1 MLFFC
6 KIGKRI
12 PVLLLLYLLVSNIC
26 LLSQETSEE
35 KRIDDLIERIK
46 SENRV
51 VDELVQNNLGN
62 LPIGIKKTI
71 SGTTVTIAI
80 DSAVITPQGM
90 LINAFTELKFPGTDN
105 IIYFALRGAMI
116 TPSGLSSAGPTRL
129 EMLNAVRIS
138 FSSQFDLVLPAN
150 GRNFIE
156 WDCYGF
162 RSLNLNGIFEFSPE
176 IFIPDD
182 PGSSKLTAEFEIN
195 TTDPKNIL
203 VSTSI
208 SRFRIKGLGDMA
220 FSAREAV
227 IDMSDFINCNGFAMP
242 YEYQAV
248 FGDAPQLWRGFF
260 IKDLSVLLPST
271 LSKGEK
277 RTEISA
283 RDLLIDESGVSGHF
297 SASDILNTDE
307 GSASGWPLSVK
318 TLEFS
323 LVKNR
328 LIAGE
333 MAGSIGVPFLGGDT
347 LDYTAQ
353 IISNQNGLDYS
364 FSVAGL
370 PEREFSIPFG
380 GTVKLDRGCLFNI
393 KTVNGKFI
401 PSAILNGRIYISGK
415 SEKIDG
421 LRFEQLYLTSESPF
435 IKGGRFDT
443 SGDANFNLAGFELSV
458 DSISL
463 AFRSGAA
470 SLGFNTHMALMNK
483 SDKGVSASTRFYVNA
498 HIESEPESDAL
509 IQRQKWVFD
518 GIKTEGV
525 NIKGNVSV
533 FSLEGS
539 VYVYDDHPVYGNGIN
554 GSVSFKAGKII
565 KGPAKAEVWF
575 GRKTDYKYWLAKI
588 DIPTN
593 IPLGAVTLTS
603 IKGGAYSNMERMDL
617 YDPES
622 KYIPVKDAG
631 FGLMAGAGVF
641 VKSADIFNADA
652 LFEIAI
658 NKTGGVKFIRFSGEG
673 KFFSGKGKKDG
684 LFNMS
689 GNLLMVYDNV
699 NDSFHANM
707 NVCLNVANAIRGVG
721 PDDLL
726 GEVVIHSDPQDWYI
740 FIGRPSS
747 PLGVNVAG
755 LITAQTYFMAG
766 TKIENMPL
774 PPAEVAAIISGINM
788 DFMASERG
796 AASGKGVAFGILFK
810 ASAGVG
816 EKKGFVYA
824 YFSAGAGAD
833 IMLQNYGTASCAG
846 RSGPIGMNG
855 WYASGQG
862 YAYLTGKI
870 GIRVKKAEFD
880 IMNVAAALLV
890 QAKMPNPSW
899 FRGSIAARYSV
910 LGGLIKGKVNV
921 TVVLGEE
928 CVFVTNDDVLNDLK
942 IIGDVIP
949 AEGSDKV
956 DVFAA
961 PQVSFNAVI
970 NKELGI
976 LSLTDE
982 YIQYRVLLDEFNLE
996 ASGKRILPG
1005 QITWNNNHD
1014 LATLRLKDILPGNET
1029 ITASVKVHI
1038 EKKTSSGWQQLTGEP
1053 ETKYAKFNTGDQP
1066 KSIPE
1071 SNIAYSY
1078 PLKQQY
1084 NFYKAETGT
1093 GYVKLKSGMS
1103 YLFEKQFDGI
1113 NWSYIAKFSSN
1124 SSSYEAPVSYDE
1136 DQSMLTFEIPQNL
1149 SLNSVND
1156 LSIIRRPSD
1165 EGAIDRN
1172 LRRTNL
1178 LLSAGN
1184 KEDTI
1189 SISQTKVLGA
1199 VASENETSLLD
1210 MSFRTSIYSTFRE
1223 KLDNMANWTKLY
1235 AIDDRSELST
1245 LMSIPHIMVS
1255 MDETF
1260 DKYEIEGSDGI
1271 PPLVCM
1277 EAQKENDWIKTHAY
1291 PLVYELYA
1299 SDGLLLDRNIQ
1310 TLGLFPA
1317 RAIYMSNVQ
1326 SDSYLLSGQNSA
1338 PMKGDVYLKYYVPV
1352 NIHADYYNLLAKATA
1367 KYLNSYLVPSPQA
1380 QRLLTQRIQDISRG
1394 TYPFRLSYRLP
1405 GTNLYTTTRDYVFS
1419 Y

>member
-1 MLFFC
+1 MLLYI

-12 PVLLLLYLLVSNIC
+12 PVLLLLC
-26 LLSQETSEE
+26 LLFPNIWLFAQETSEE
-35 KRIDDLIERIK
+35 KRIDNLIERIK

-51 VDELVQNNLGN
+51 VDELIENNLSN

-71 SGTTVTIAI
+71 SGTTVIIAI

-90 LINAFTELKFPGTDN
+90 LVDAYTKLDFPGTGGVL
-105 IIYFALRGAMI
+105 YFKLRGALI

-129 EMLNAVRIS
+129 EMLNAVMIS
-138 FSSQFDLVLPAN
+138 FNSQFDLVIPAN
-150 GRNFIE
+150 GRNYIE

-162 RSLNLNGIFEFSPE
+162 RSLNLNGIFEFSPD

-182 PGSSKLTAEFEIN
+182 GSSKLTAEFEIN

-208 SRFRIKGLGDMA
+208 MPFRIKGLSDMA

-227 IDMSDFINCNGFAMP
+227 IDMSDFVNCNGFAMP

-248 FGDAPQLWRGFF
+248 FGDDPQLWRGFF

-283 RDLLIDESGVSGHF
+283 HDLLIDETGVSGHF
-297 SASDILNTDE
+297 SASDILDTDE
-307 GSASGWPLSVK
+307 GSASGWPLSVRA
-318 TLEFS
+318 LDIS

-347 LDYTAQ
+347 LDYNAQ
-353 IISNQNGLDYS
+353 IISNQTGLDFS
-364 FSVAGL
+364 FSIAGL
-370 PEREFSIPFG
+370 PEKEFHMPFG

-401 PSAILNGRIYISGK
+401 PSAILNGRIYISGE

-435 IKGGRFDT
+435 IRGGRFDT
-443 SGDANFNLAGFELSV
+443 SGDASFNLAGFELSI

-463 AFRSGAA
+463 AFRSGIA
-470 SLGFNTHMALMNK
+470 SLGFNTHLALMNK

-498 HIESEPESDAL
+498 HIESKPQGDAM
-509 IQRQKWVFD
+509 IQRQKWVYD
-518 GIKTEGV
+518 GIRTEGI

-539 VYVYDDHPVYGNGIN
+539 LYVYNNHPVYGNGVN

-565 KGPAKAEVWF
+565 KGPAKAELWF
-575 GRKTDYKYWLAKI
+575 GRKPDYKYWLAKI
-588 DIPTN
+588 DIPVP

-603 IKGGAYSNMERMDL
+603 ITGGAYSNMERVDL
-617 YDPES
+617 YDPQS

-631 FGLMAGAGVF
+631 FGLMAGAGVY
-641 VKSADIFNADA
+641 VKSEKIFNADA

-658 NKTGGVKFIRFSGEG
+658 NKAGGVKFIRFSGEG
-673 KFFSGKGKKDG
+673 KFFSGKEKPDG

-707 NVCLNVANAIRGVG
+707 NVCLNVANAIRGIG

-747 PLGVNVAG
+747 PLGVDVAG

-766 TKIENMPL
+766 TRIENMPL
-774 PPAEVAAIISGINM
+774 PPAEVAAIMSGVNM

-833 IMLQNYGTASCAG
+833 IMLQNYGTAMCEG

-899 FRGSIAARYSV
+899 FRGSIAARYSI
-910 LGGLIKGKVNV
+910 LGGLVKGKVNV

-928 CVFVTNDDVLNDLK
+928 CVFVNNDDALNDLK
-942 IIGDVIP
+942 VIGDVIP

-970 NKELGI
+970 EKQFGL

-982 YIQYRVLLDEFNLE
+982 YIEYRVKLDQFTLE
-996 ASGKRILPG
+996 SSDKGPISG

-1014 LATLRLKDILPGNET
+1014 LATLRLKDILPGNEL
-1029 ITASVKVHI
+1029 ITATVKVHI
-1038 EKKTSSGWQQLTGEP
+1038 EKKTTAGWQALTGDP
-1053 ETKYAKFNTGDQP
+1053 EVRSVKFNTGDEP

-1071 SNIAYSY
+1071 SNVAYSY

-1084 NFYKAETGT
+1084 NFYKAESPS

-1103 YLFEKQFDGI
+1103 YLFKKQIDGI
-1113 NWSYIAKFSSN
+1113 NFNYMAKFNSN
-1124 SSSYEAPVSYDE
+1124 SASTEVPVYYNDE
-1136 DQSMLTFEIPQNL
+1136 LSMLTFDIPQNL
-1149 SLNSVND
+1149 SSSSVYD
-1156 LSIIRRPSD
+1156 LAIIRRPAD
-1165 EGAIDRN
+1165 EGSIDRN
-1172 LRRTNL
+1172 LQRTSVQ
-1178 LLSAGN
+1178 LSTGN
-1184 KEDTI
+1184 KEDTLRI
-1189 SISQTKVLGA
+1189 NNTSVSGII
-1199 VASENETSLLD
+1199 ASENETSLLE
-1210 MSFRTSIYSTFRE
+1210 MSFRTSRYSFFKE
-1223 KLDNMANWTKLY
+1223 KLDNMTGWTKMY
-1235 AIDDRSELST
+1235 AIDEDSEEKT

-1255 MDETF
+1255 LDETF
-1260 DKYEIEGSDGI
+1260 DKYEIEGAAGI
-1271 PPLVCM
+1271 PPLICM
-1277 EAQKENDWIKTHAY
+1277 EAQTDNDWIKSHVY
-1291 PLVYELYA
+1291 PLIYELYG
-1299 SDGLLLDRNIQ
+1299 DEFILDRNLQI
-1310 TLGLFPA
+1310 LGLFPA
-1317 RAIYMSNVQ
+1317 RAIYMSNVGA
-1326 SDSYLLSGQNSA
+1326 DSYLLGGDNSA
-1338 PMKGDVYLKYYVPV
+1338 DRKGNVYFKYFIPV
-1352 NIHADYYNLLAKATA
+1352 NAYLDYNNLLLKATR
-1367 KYLNSYLVPSPQA
+1367 KYLNSYLVPSQQA
-1380 QRLLTQRIQDISRG
+1380 QRLMTERILDISRG
-1394 TYPFRLSYRLP
+1394 AYPFTMNYRLP
-1405 GTNLYTTTRDYVFS
+1405 GSGSFTTSRNYVFN